1 MSQNQQKAVDKLIP
15 STYNDRIVN
24 KKLKNFGGEKLN
36 MTEKDRPS
44 QLTGVKRAE
53 SEKMTETFALIQDS
67 TVRKI
72 ALAYVE
78 GLAAAA
84 AYTPKVTA

>member
-1 MSQNQQKAVDKLIP
+1 MSQNQQKVVDKLIS
-15 STYNDRIVN
+15 STYNDRIIN

-36 MTEKDRPS
+36 TEKDRPS

>member
-1 MSQNQQKAVDKLIP
+1 MSQNQQKSIDKLIC
-15 STYNDRIVN
+15 STYNVRIVN
-24 KKLKNFGGEKLN
+24 KHMHFGGEKLN
-36 MTEKDRPS
+36 TIEKERPS
-44 QLTGVKRAE
+44 QLTGVKRTE

-84 AYTPKVTA
+84 CTAKETA